1 VEINSATYHVV
12 INAFIGGSTGDST
25 LPPIHEVGIRY
36 ETQALLCNLR
46 LATFENKPLTLSL
59 LTEDRKRNSR
69 ILKQ

>member
-1 VEINSATYHVV
+1 MEINSATYHVV

-36 ETQALLCNLR
+36 ETKALLCNLR

-59 LTEDRKRNSR
+59 LTEDRKEIRGF
-69 ILKQ
+69 